1 MNFSRLKPFI
11 IMSIHENENN
21 CNSEFEFLFV
31 KPERV
36 NYWSY
41 QFDGGVRHSLREDKV
56 YPYVASFLDSPVYRH
71 SVIDIMQRHQPF
83 LVNLREKTVIELHP
97 EEDTEIYHRT
107 QIRDELSSVLSL
119 TEGKRDSLFRRVD
132 RTYQNFISKRG

>member
-21 CNSEFEFLFV
+21 CNSEFDFLFV
-31 KPERV
+31 KPERI

-41 QFDGGVRHSLREDKV
+41 QFDGGVKHSLREDRV
-56 YPYVASFLDSPVYRH
+56 YPYVSSFLDSPVQRH

-83 LVNLREKTVIELHP
+83 LIDLQKKTVIELHP
-97 EEDTEIYHRT
+97 EEETESYHRI
-107 QIRDELSSVLSL
+107 QITDELFSVLSL
-119 TEGKRDSLFRRVD
+119 TEGKRDSLFKRVD